1 MRVIYAI
8 LVLLLFAVACKK
20 DKFTTKPQLKMR
32 RVNSTEIFG
41 NQNLVF
47 TILLTDKEG
56 DFSTYFGVGTTS
68 PGCPASDFVDS
79 TLFKIPEEF
88 ISSKNNSGD
97 IVLTLSKAQRH
108 SNQCPG
114 PGGTFKTD
122 TTVFRFWTKDLAG
135 NVSDTIWSDPIIIHA
150 N

>member
-1 MRVIYAI
+1 MRVIYAVVVI
-8 LVLLLFAVACKK
+8 LFVAAACKK

-32 RVNSTEIFG
+32 RVNATEIFG
-41 NQNLVF
+41 SQDLVF

-56 DFSTYFGVGTTS
+56 DFSSYFGVGAS
-68 PGCPASDFVDS
+68 SSCRASDFVDS
-79 TLFKIPEEF
+79 NLFKIPDEF
-88 ISSKNNSGD
+88 LASKYNSGD
-97 IVLTLSKAQRH
+97 IVLTLSKGQRH
-108 SNQCPG
+108 ANQCQG
-114 PGGTFKTD
+114 SGSTFKTD